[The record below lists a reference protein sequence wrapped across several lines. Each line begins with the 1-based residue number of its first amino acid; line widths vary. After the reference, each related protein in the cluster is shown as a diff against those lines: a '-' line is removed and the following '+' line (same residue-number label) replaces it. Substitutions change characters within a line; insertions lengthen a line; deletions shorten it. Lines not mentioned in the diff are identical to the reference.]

1 METTASTLRTTLRR
15 RRRIPPPT
23 NSRAN
28 SRHRSSKEKTWFGED
43 AVSVSLLLPQQ
54 NELQFECHS
63 LPPTPS
69 PASPSFSIEKE
80 RGYHIHVLHYHLALQ
95 KLPKAKSVNYNTN
108 NITIIGVQCYS
119 SLQAIF
125 QRVPPSPTTVLCLS
139 GSETRCP
146 NLDGTLHYPNLKPKC
161 ALNNFKCNCSLVCVI
176 YHCQT
181 CVIYFIIT
189 IK

>member
-1 METTASTLRTTLRR
+1 MILPREERPTLKGHFSPSPSQVAAATAAMETTASTLRTTLRR

-28 SRHRSSKEKTWFGED
+28 SRHRSSKEKPWFGED

-95 KLPKAKSVNYNTN
+95 KLPKAESVNYNTN
-108 NITIIGVQCYS
+108 NITIIGVCS
-119 SLQAIF
+119 VIL
-125 QRVPPSPTTVLCLS
+125 
-139 GSETRCP
+139 RCRQSF
-146 NLDGTLHYPNLKPKC
+146 NLFL
-161 ALNNFKCNCSLVCVI
+161 
-176 YHCQT
+176 
-181 CVIYFIIT
+181 
-189 IK
+189 